1 MLCGKPNVPVINQP
15 PLMHNDDTHRRLVVI
30 SYRRRHRLY
39 DAPAFVTDGIRLH
52 QHHHHHFLWY

>member
-30 SYRRRHRLY
+30 SYRRRRHRIY
-39 DAPAFVTDGIRLH
+39 EHSPAFVTDGIRLH
-52 QHHHHHFLWY
+52 QHHHLLWY

>member
-30 SYRRRHRLY
+30 SYRRRLY
-39 DAPAFVTDGIRLH
+39 DAPASVTDGIRLH
-52 QHHHHHFLWY
+52 QHHYHHLLWY